1 MHLRVR
7 SLDPAVRP
15 FCDEFV
21 AADALVADEAEMT
34 DFRLSSKERTN
45 DGYVLTGVYDKEGI
59 RVEKHQ
65 KITAPAEFPGM
76 LVVDTYYVNRGIPVT
91 VSALVSNSLR
101 VEADSL
107 VWSFEP
113 SSTSARAD
121 WILPVRPGFE
131 QRNYLGMNNSDYG
144 GGIPM
149 VTLWRPDGGISVGL
163 TEKTL
168 KPVSMP
174 VQWRSNDRYATL
186 GLRRD
191 FDEKVR
197 MEPAT
202 RWRPTRVSS
211 RPTGAISTTRSTG
224 FRSICSVRAASSS
237 LPRSPEL
244 SSPCGAPG
252 AMSGPS
258 RPTR

>member
-34 DFRLSSKERTN
+34 DFRLTDKTSAEG
-45 DGYVLTGVYDKEGI
+45 GYALTGVYDKDGI

-65 KITAPAEFPGM
+65 RITAPAEFPGM
-76 LVVDTYYVNRGIPVT
+76 LVVDTYYVNRGMPVT
-91 VSALVSNSLR
+91 VTALVSNSLR
-101 VEADSL
+101 MEADSL

-168 KPVSMP
+168 KTVSMP
-174 VQWRSNDRYATL
+174 VQWRSNDGYATL
-186 GLRRD
+186 DCAAISMKRCAWS
-191 FDEKVR
+191 
-197 MEPAT
+197 PAT
-202 RWRPTRVSS
+202 RLRPTPVSS
-211 RPTGAISTTRSTG
+211 RPTGATFYNPLHQFSEYMQRASG
-224 FRSICSVRAASSS
+224 VEFAASE
-237 LPRSPEL
+237 PGAFE
-244 SSPCGAPG
+244 PCGALG
-252 AMSGPS
+252 DTNGHLR
-258 RPTR
+258 RPR

>member
-1 MHLRVR
+1 MKTFRLLTLPLLAAAVACGSATTVVNGDLEVAVNDRMHLRVR

-121 WILPVRPGFE
+121 WILPCAPAS
-131 QRNYLGMNNSDYG
+131 NS
-144 GGIPM
+144 
-149 VTLWRPDGGISVGL
+149 
-163 TEKTL
+163 
-168 KPVSMP
+168 
-174 VQWRSNDRYATL
+174 ATTW
-186 GLRRD
+186 
-191 FDEKVR
+191 
-197 MEPAT
+197 A
-202 RWRPTRVSS
+202 
-211 RPTGAISTTRSTG
+211 
-224 FRSICSVRAASSS
+224 
-237 LPRSPEL
+237 
-244 SSPCGAPG
+244 
-252 AMSGPS
+252 
-258 RPTR
+258 

>member
-1 MHLRVR
+1 M
-7 SLDPAVRP
+7 
-15 FCDEFV
+15 
-21 AADALVADEAEMT
+21 
-34 DFRLSSKERTN
+34 
-45 DGYVLTGVYDKEGI
+45 
-59 RVEKHQ
+59 
-65 KITAPAEFPGM
+65 
-76 LVVDTYYVNRGIPVT
+76 
-91 VSALVSNSLR
+91 
-101 VEADSL
+101 
-107 VWSFEP
+107 
-113 SSTSARAD
+113 
-121 WILPVRPGFE
+121 RPGFE

-197 MEPAT
+197 MEPGDT
-202 RWRPTRVSS
+202 RRPTRVSS
-211 RPTGAISTTRSTG
+211 RPTRGDFYNPLHRFSEYMQRESG
-224 FRSICSVRAASSS
+224 VEFAASE
-237 LPRSPEL
+237 PEL